1 MTGVD
6 VWYVRPEEPFGAA
19 IIADAPR
26 ILSAAERERARRFAF
41 DRDRDTYT
49 AAHAMLRLALSRRAR
64 ECRAIIAPARWR
76 FRTDANGRPE
86 VCGPEARLGLRF
98 SLSHTTG
105 LAVCAVAIGEP
116 VGIDAEAVDR
126 RVPLLL
132 ADHCL
137 APAERA
143 ALAALPAS
151 ARPARF
157 LEYWT
162 LKEAFLKAV
171 GVGLA
176 GPLDRICFSV
186 APGQPVRVA
195 APHDLGGP
203 PESWRLESWMVRGR
217 HVIALAAP
225 EISSCDRQARLPA
238 GQR

>member
-1 MTGVD
+1 VTGVD

-19 IIADAPR
+19 MIAGAAA
-26 ILSAAERERARRFAF
+26 ILSAAERERARRFVF
-41 DRDRDTYT
+41 DRDRAEYT
-49 AAHAMLRLALSRRAR
+49 AAHVLLRLALSRRAR
-64 ECRAIIAPARWR
+64 ECRAIVAPARWR
-76 FRTDANGRPE
+76 FRTDAHGRPE
-86 VCGPEARLGLRF
+86 VSGPEARLGLRF
-98 SLSHTTG
+98 SLSHTAG
-105 LAVCAVAIGEP
+105 LVVCAVAIGIP
-116 VGIDAEAVDR
+116 VGIDAEAIDR

-132 ADHCL
+132 ADRCL

-143 ALAALPAS
+143 ALVALPA
-151 ARPARF
+151 AAQPARF

-203 PESWRLESWMVRGR
+203 PESWRFESWVVRGR
-217 HVIALAAP
+217 HRIALAAP
-225 EISSCDRQARLPA
+225 EISSLQEAA
-238 GQR
+238 S